1 MAVSRAGI
9 LPATLTLLAG
19 GLLAQL
25 LPLLLGPWLTRLYL
39 PEQFGHYTLF
49 VAVAANFAVLACARY
64 DFALPLARDET
75 EARDLMALCVRVLL
89 CVTLISA
96 LIALAAAL
104 IVGAS
109 KFWLW
114 LPVAVAITGAGQ
126 WLTQWSTRAS
136 RFTALSGS
144 RVTQYGGAA
153 LAQVAG
159 GLAQAGIAGLIIG
172 PLLAGGLALA
182 WLRQPSPLGGWGGL
196 RTVPRS
202 ALWAIALKYRDFPLF
217 NTPHA
222 FAGALQDTLAVV
234 LLVVYTGE
242 AAAGFWGLALRYLK
256 APASLIGGAVS
267 QALYPRLVHATP
279 ADARAIV
286 RQIMSTLALTALP
299 LVLLLLAFGPT
310 LFASVFGEQW
320 REAGTL
326 ARALA
331 PYIGL
336 HFVASPLGV
345 VTLAW
350 GAQAWALRLALVGQ
364 VMFLVALALGL
375 HIGGTIGGAWAV
387 SVSMSLYFGWF
398 FWRLPAQCPRPL
410 PIDRKL

>member
-1 MAVSRAGI
+1 MAASRTG
-9 LPATLTLLAG
+9 LLRATFTLLAG

-25 LPLLLGPWLTRLYL
+25 LPLLFGPWLTRLYP

-49 VAVAANFAVLACARY
+49 LAVLANFVVLACARY

-89 CVTLISA
+89 WVTLISA
-96 LIALAAAL
+96 FGALAAL
-104 IVGAS
+104 TMGAS
-109 KFWLW
+109 MFWLW
-114 LPVAVAITGAGQ
+114 LPVAVAIAGAGQ
-126 WLTQWSTRAS
+126 WLTQWSVRAG

-172 PLLAGGLALA
+172 PLLAGSLALA
-182 WLRQPSPLGGWGGL
+182 WLRKPSPHGGWSGL
-196 RTVPRS
+196 RTVSRS
-202 ALWAIALKYRDFPLF
+202 ALRTIALKHRDFPLF

-222 FAGALQDTLAVV
+222 FAGALQDTLAVA
-234 LLVVYTGE
+234 LLIAFTGE

-256 APASLIGGAVS
+256 APATLIGGAVS
-267 QALYPRLVHATP
+267 QVLYPRLVHATP
-279 ADARAIV
+279 ADARAILL
-286 RQIMSTLALTALP
+286 QIMSILALTALP
-299 LVLLLLAFGPT
+299 LVVLLLAFGPA
-310 LFASVFGEQW
+310 LFASVFGEPW

-336 HFVASPLGV
+336 HFVAAPLGV

-364 VMFLVALALGL
+364 VMFLGALTLGL
-375 HIGGTIGGAWAV
+375 YIGGVIGGAWAV
-387 SVSMSLYFGWF
+387 SVSMTLYFGWF
-398 FWRLPAQCPRPL
+398 FWHLPAQCPRPL
-410 PIDRKL
+410 PIDKEL